1 MFSRLVHWI
10 LSLSISYPYLIK
22 FHYSADNS
30 QEGVKHQTRGA
41 TQVQE
46 GMTLLI
52 TQIPLEHFILWFN
65 KNFLTS
71 RVPPEEVLGGERR
84 PKDRAK
90 TVNLHISLLYHN
102 FTISFFLKNFMCRGF
117 LNLRHSNCGSSG
129 CKGFFP
135 VLWCTH
141 KAILHKRNYQ
151 KFGAI
156 GTFFSQMSFV
166 SVVLDFFGQKA
177 KIHQK

>member
-22 FHYSADNS
+22 FHYSADKS

-65 KNFLTS
+65 KNFLTL
-71 RVPPEEVLGGERR
+71 RVLPKEVLGGERR

-102 FTISFFLKNFMCRGF
+102 FTISFFFKEFYVSRFSEFETLKLWVYWMQ
-117 LNLRHSNCGSSG
+117 
-129 CKGFFP
+129 GFF
-135 VLWCTH
+135 
-141 KAILHKRNYQ
+141 
-151 KFGAI
+151 F
-156 GTFFSQMSFV
+156 SFV
-166 SVVLDFFGQKA
+166 MYTQV
-177 KIHQK
+177 HPP